1 MTSKD
6 KLKPLFTVVIDVY
19 WGIEFFK
26 KAISA
31 IRNQT
36 YSKLEIIVVNNGASE
51 DISSL
56 IQTLKGEDSRIKVI
70 KYKENL
76 FKFSDPHRLYY
87 VITNEAL
94 NLASGE
100 YFFYQ
105 SYDDLLALDYI
116 ERIVQLFEENPK
128 CLSACGRPV
137 SLNSSGEAN
146 KEEMINRKTNFRPR
160 FMAGH
165 EMVLN
170 SLEPEGS
177 RIFSSPGTIFS
188 FRTKTLRD
196 HGGFHRSAE
205 DFELY
210 GIVAFGVTGFD
221 EEAIFYWRR
230 HKGQTN
236 KILSARGWSGLREFH
251 SLIKDKQL
259 KQKWE
264 IHGEDVADN
273 LIKNIFYEKCRASA
287 DLTLRLLFGFKLIG
301 SIRAF
306 SYSFNYFYYW
316 KALQREF
323 FKKKRHYFL
332 IFVFQFGFLVKP
344 LINLLDSYV
353 ITTKKNRFI
362 SRLKVFFSQTD
373 WY

>member
-1 MTSKD
+1 MTSED

-36 YSKLEIIVVNNGASE
+36 YSKLEIIIVNNGASE

-56 IQTLKGEDSRIKVI
+56 IQTLKGEDPRIKII

-137 SLNSSGEAN
+137 SLNSSEEAN
-146 KEEMINRKTNFRPR
+146 KEEM
-160 FMAGH
+160 
-165 EMVLN
+165 
-170 SLEPEGS
+170 
-177 RIFSSPGTIFS
+177 
-188 FRTKTLRD
+188 
-196 HGGFHRSAE
+196 
-205 DFELY
+205 
-210 GIVAFGVTGFD
+210 
-221 EEAIFYWRR
+221 
-230 HKGQTN
+230 
-236 KILSARGWSGLREFH
+236 
-251 SLIKDKQL
+251 
-259 KQKWE
+259 
-264 IHGEDVADN
+264 
-273 LIKNIFYEKCRASA
+273 
-287 DLTLRLLFGFKLIG
+287 
-301 SIRAF
+301 
-306 SYSFNYFYYW
+306 
-316 KALQREF
+316 
-323 FKKKRHYFL
+323 
-332 IFVFQFGFLVKP
+332 
-344 LINLLDSYV
+344 
-353 ITTKKNRFI
+353 
-362 SRLKVFFSQTD
+362 
-373 WY
+373 